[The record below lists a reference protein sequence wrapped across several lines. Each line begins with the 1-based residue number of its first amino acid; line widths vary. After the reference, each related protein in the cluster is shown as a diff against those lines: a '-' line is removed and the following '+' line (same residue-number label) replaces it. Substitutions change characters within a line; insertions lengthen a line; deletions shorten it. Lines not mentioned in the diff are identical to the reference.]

1 MRATKTT
8 AADAAPPGPAPARA
22 GAASVARTFVL
33 LLRPVRGSKVHR
45 AVVRSDMT
53 GVIARTGAVLIAALL
68 APAAV
73 AVLRLFPPLALWS
86 PGAPGWLGPSFAVGA
101 AMAMGVGSALRLA
114 DGLRHARLVPLIEAA
129 ALGSLAAGLGAGA
142 MHAAAEPAG
151 FPNGGLPIA
160 MLATGLLL
168 LGARLIPDAR
178 LTERGRRVALVAVAV
193 AVEAVLAASLFAPVP
208 ASLAPWLSATAA
220 GLAAAASVPGP
231 VLASGL
237 LAGAFAAMTAMR
249 PGALDT
255 VPPLAAMLAA
265 GLCFAWPRSVPGSV
279 AAPLSTPEVV
289 GEDTLPTPVPPQ
301 APPLARS
308 ASLARMR
315 PPMDDEALRL
325 ARELRGTIEELMHAR
340 RTIEL
345 QREEIARTA
354 THDPLTGVPMRRI
367 VLERLAI
374 EAAES
379 QRYTHPVA
387 VVLVD
392 VDGFTQLNH
401 DHGVG
406 VGDTVLRELALRLRL
421 RMRAADAL
429 GRVGADSFMA
439 ILPHTDERGAAV
451 FADALRRRLIARP
464 IATEAGELT
473 IGISI
478 GVAFMRPGMSL
489 TSDELLAAA
498 DEALASARA
507 AGGNR
512 IAFDRHHGLARLD
525 ERPRP
530 HSTGEPDAGPTSAA
544 DAG

>member
-1 MRATKTT
+1 
-8 AADAAPPGPAPARA
+8 
-22 GAASVARTFVL
+22 
-33 LLRPVRGSKVHR
+33 
-45 AVVRSDMT
+45 
-53 GVIARTGAVLIAALL
+53 
-68 APAAV
+68 
-73 AVLRLFPPLALWS
+73 
-86 PGAPGWLGPSFAVGA
+86 
-101 AMAMGVGSALRLA
+101 
-114 DGLRHARLVPLIEAA
+114 
-129 ALGSLAAGLGAGA
+129 
-142 MHAAAEPAG
+142 
-151 FPNGGLPIA
+151 
-160 MLATGLLL
+160 
-168 LGARLIPDAR
+168 
-178 LTERGRRVALVAVAV
+178 
-193 AVEAVLAASLFAPVP
+193 
-208 ASLAPWLSATAA
+208 
-220 GLAAAASVPGP
+220 
-231 VLASGL
+231 
-237 LAGAFAAMTAMR
+237 
-249 PGALDT
+249 
-255 VPPLAAMLAA
+255 
-265 GLCFAWPRSVPGSV
+265 
-279 AAPLSTPEVV
+279 
-289 GEDTLPTPVPPQ
+289 
-301 APPLARS
+301 
-308 ASLARMR
+308 MR

>member
-1 MRATKTT
+1 M
-8 AADAAPPGPAPARA
+8 
-22 GAASVARTFVL
+22 
-33 LLRPVRGSKVHR
+33 VRG
-45 AVVRSDMT
+45 AVERSDMA
-53 GVIARTGAVLIAALL
+53 GVIARTGTALIAALL
-68 APAAV
+68 APATV
-73 AVLRLFPPLALWS
+73 AVLRLFPPLALWV
-86 PGAPGWLGPSFAVGA
+86 PAAPGWLGPSFAVVAALTVGLGA
-101 AMAMGVGSALRLA
+101 ALRLA
-114 DGLRHARLVPLIEAA
+114 DGLRHARLAPVAEAA
-129 ALGSLAAGLGAGA
+129 ALGSLAAGLAAGA
-142 MHAAAEPAG
+142 IHAAAEPAT
-151 FPNGGLPIA
+151 FPDGGLPIA
-160 MLATGLLL
+160 MLAAGLLL
-168 LGARLIPDAR
+168 LAARLMPDLH
-178 LTERGRRVALVAVAV
+178 LTQRGRRVALVGVAI
-193 AVEAVLAASLFAPVP
+193 AVEAVLAASLFTPVP
-208 ASLAPWLSATAA
+208 ASVAPWLSAVAA

-255 VPPLAAMLAA
+255 IPPLAAMLAA
-265 GLCFAWPRSVPGSV
+265 GLCFAWPRPTRSGLVEETTSADVAREPASP
-279 AAPLSTPEVV
+279 AAPPTAPRPSL
-289 GEDTLPTPVPPQ
+289 TLVR
-301 APPLARS
+301 AG
-308 ASLARMR
+308 SLGRMR
-315 PPMDDEALRL
+315 PPIDDEALRL

-354 THDPLTGVPMRRI
+354 THDPLTGVPMRRV

-379 QRYTHPVA
+379 RRYTHPVA
-387 VVLVD
+387 VLLID

-401 DHGVG
+401 DHGLA
-406 VGDTVLRELALRLRL
+406 VGDAVLRELALRLRL

-429 GRVGADSFMA
+429 GRMGGDSFMA

-464 IATEAGELT
+464 ISTEAGELT
-473 IGISI
+473 IGVSI

-512 IAFDRHHGLARLD
+512 IAFDRHHGLARLE
-525 ERPRP
+525 ERHAPIDAETLDRP
-530 HSTGEPDAGPTSAA
+530 GA
-544 DAG
+544 

>member
-1 MRATKTT
+1 MA
-8 AADAAPPGPAPARA
+8 GVIARA
-22 GAASVARTFVL
+22 GAA
-33 LLRPVRGSKVHR
+33 
-45 AVVRSDMT
+45 
-53 GVIARTGAVLIAALL
+53 LIAALI

-73 AVLRLFPPLALWS
+73 AVLRLFPPLALWA
-86 PGAPGWLGPSFAVGA
+86 PGAPVWLGPSFALAAALAVGT
-101 AMAMGVGSALRLA
+101 GGALRLG
-114 DGLRHARLVPLIEAA
+114 DGLRHARLGPLIEAA

-142 MHAAAEPAG
+142 VHAASEPAS
-151 FPNGGLPIA
+151 FPDGGLPIA
-160 MLATGLLL
+160 MLAAGTLLL
-168 LGARLIPDAR
+168 AAR
-178 LTERGRRVALVAVAV
+178 LTPDFQLTARGRGVALVGAAVV
-193 AVEAVLAASLFAPVP
+193 MEGVLAASLFAPVS
-208 ASLAPWLSATAA
+208 ASLAPWLSAAAA

-231 VLASGL
+231 ILAWGL

-249 PGALDT
+249 PGALDAL
-255 VPPLAAMLAA
+255 PPLAAMLAA
-265 GLCFAWPRSVPGSV
+265 GVCFAWPRSVED
-279 AAPLSTPEVV
+279 AAEEVRAV
-289 GEDTLPTPVPPQ
+289 DLAEDDARPRL
-301 APPLARS
+301 APAG
-308 ASLARMR
+308 SLAPMR

-354 THDPLTGVPMRRI
+354 THDPLTGVPMRRV

-387 VVLVD
+387 VLLID

-401 DHGVG
+401 DHGLAI
-406 VGDTVLRELALRLRL
+406 GDAILRELALRLRL

-429 GRVGADSFMA
+429 GRVGGDSFMA
-439 ILPHTDERGAAV
+439 ILPHTDERGAAI
-451 FADALRRRLIARP
+451 FADAMRRRLIARP
-464 IATEAGELT
+464 ISTESGELT

-512 IAFDRHHGLARLD
+512 IAFDRHHGLARLE
-525 ERPRP
+525 ERATPASDDRNEG
-530 HSTGEPDAGPTSAA
+530 SSAG
-544 DAG
+544 